1 MKKIED
7 FYEHSRN
14 LDLTESEKCNISET
28 VRKYEKYCNL
38 YDTKNFKES
47 LNYIVDDI
55 SNKLGIDKSKN
66 ESLKSHLTEI
76 YSLSE
81 GLSIVMAPWPMIQS
95 NVTDQVQHLHY

>member
-7 FYEHSRN
+7 FYEHSKN
-14 LDLTESEKCNISET
+14 LDLTESEKCSISET

-38 YDTKNFKES
+38 YDTKNFNES
-47 LNYIVDDI
+47 LDCIVDDI

-66 ESLKSHLTEI
+66 ESLKSHLMEI

-95 NVTDQVQHLHY
+95 NVIDQVQHFQC

>member
-7 FYEHSRN
+7 FYENSGA
-14 LDLTESEKCNISET
+14 LDLTESEKNRIFGT

-38 YDTKNFKES
+38 YNTKNFNES
-47 LNYIVDDI
+47 LDSIVDDM
-55 SNKLGIDKSKN
+55 SNKLNINKLKK
-66 ESLKSHLTEI
+66 ESLKSHLKEM

-95 NVTDQVQHLHY
+95 NVIDQVQHIQC

>member
-7 FYEHSRN
+7 FYEHSEN
-14 LDLTESEKCNISET
+14 LDLTESEKCGISET

-38 YDTKNFKES
+38 YDTKNFNES
-47 LNYIVDDI
+47 IDYIVNDI
-55 SNKLGIDKSKN
+55 SNKLGIISAKKKG
-66 ESLKSHLTEI
+66 LKSHLLEI

-95 NVTDQVQHLHY
+95 NVIDQVQHLQY

>member
-7 FYEHSRN
+7 FYEHSGH
-14 LDLTESEKCNISET
+14 LDLTEYEKNRIAET

-38 YDTKNFKES
+38 YDTKNFNES
-47 LNYIVDDI
+47 LNFIVDDI
-55 SNKLGIDKSKN
+55 SNKLGIDNLKN
-66 ESLKSHLTEI
+66 ESLRSHLVEI

-95 NVTDQVQHLHY
+95 NVIDQVQHFQF